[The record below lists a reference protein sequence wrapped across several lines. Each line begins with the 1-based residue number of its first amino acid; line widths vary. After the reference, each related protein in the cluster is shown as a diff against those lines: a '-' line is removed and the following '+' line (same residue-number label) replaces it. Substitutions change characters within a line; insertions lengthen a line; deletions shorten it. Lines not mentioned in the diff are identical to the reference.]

1 MPLGLAALDDLFAA
15 FDGLRDALTGS
26 DVSAIEQAS
35 DRVSRAAAGV
45 RAQAESMNPM
55 FRNTRL
61 PRGTMTKSHAGFPCI
76 LEPNTNTPTER
87 MMAACTIASTKWA
100 AISLAKYFQIGSGVT
115 SNLFNMDW
123 FR

>member
-45 RAQAESMNPM
+45 RAIGAWRSDPAVGERISAMLPLIESARVRVNLLADHASQ
-55 FRNTRL
+55 RL
-61 PRGTMTKSHAGFPCI
+61 SILASHGA
-76 LEPNTNTPTER
+76 R
-87 MMAACTIASTKWA
+87 AAPLT
-100 AISLAKYFQIGSGVT
+100 YG
-115 SNLFNMDW
+115 
-123 FR
+123 R